1 MKRMYV
7 VLIVLFLLI
16 LGVFST
22 CLAQFST
29 PPAQSDQKF
38 DRQKRRMEL
47 REEMHRRMRDK
58 LLRGIGPDQDLFKDM
73 EQMFEDSMNDSFS
86 GFDSITSS
94 TSAAFSS
101 EWVESGSGKTLV
113 ITPKDP
119 GQQLDIDVKNG
130 MVSIKGKSESKENG
144 SSFVSNFSNSFSI
157 PGDCDPDKVKTVQK
171 DGKIMLEF
179 PFREIKKV
187 VTPKK
192 EEERKPLPPTEGA
205 VEI

>member
-7 VLIVLFLLI
+7 VLIVMFLLI
-16 LGVFST
+16 LGALST

-29 PPAQSDQKF
+29 PPNEPQKF
-38 DRQKRRMEL
+38 DRQKRRAEL

-86 GFDSITSS
+86 SFDSIAGSS
-94 TSAAFSS
+94 SSAFST
-101 EWVESGSGKTLV
+101 EWLETGAGKTLV

-119 GQQLDIDVKNG
+119 HQQLDIDVKNG
-130 MVSIKGKSESKENG
+130 MVTIKGKAESKENN
-144 SSFVSNFSNSFSI
+144 SSFVSSFSNSFSI
-157 PGDCDPDKVKTVQK
+157 PGDCDPDKVKTLQK

-179 PFREIKKV
+179 PYREMKKV
-187 VTPKK
+187 TTPKK
-192 EEERKPLPPTEGA
+192 EERKPLPPAEGA